1 MTPTRFLRA
10 ALYRRN
16 LATAIHSGLGGG
28 APSAVACDISALGL
42 FVLSR
47 SLLSFVDLYSTTLES
62 ITPPYDW
69 CAQNIVDLLTQLHP
83 QKINNSARVN
93 IDMDSTTERVP
104 RVRNLPARF
113 VDKNE
118 PRTTM
123 STQNWTENKR
133 KTANTQASKRRGAS
147 SKGKK
152 KESSGSK
159 APARVAKSMQFTR

>member
-16 LATAIHSGLGGG
+16 LATAMHSGLGGG

-113 VDKNE
+113 VDKK
-118 PRTTM
+118 RTPYHYVYP
-123 STQNWTENKR
+123 KLDR
-133 KTANTQASKRRGAS
+133 KQEKNGKYASLKAS
-147 SKGKK
+147 RCLEQRE
-152 KESSGSK
+152 KEGI
-159 APARVAKSMQFTR
+159 Q